1 MKCPEC
7 GVQVSGDEKFCGNCG
22 APLKPDEPTP
32 PEEQPEMPTGD
43 ETVMSAPLPSPSPV
57 EPVEPPR
64 SLGHPPAPESSFT
77 PPPPPPPPPPV
88 ARRKNNR
95 KVWIIV
101 AIVLAVL
108 VICCCCIG
116 VTVALLGSEAGEDLM
131 RELDISVIVP
141 TLMALV

>member
-1 MKCPEC
+1 
-7 GVQVSGDEKFCGNCG
+7 
-22 APLKPDEPTP
+22 
-32 PEEQPEMPTGD
+32 
-43 ETVMSAPLPSPSPV
+43 
-57 EPVEPPR
+57 
-64 SLGHPPAPESSFT
+64 
-77 PPPPPPPPPPV
+77 V